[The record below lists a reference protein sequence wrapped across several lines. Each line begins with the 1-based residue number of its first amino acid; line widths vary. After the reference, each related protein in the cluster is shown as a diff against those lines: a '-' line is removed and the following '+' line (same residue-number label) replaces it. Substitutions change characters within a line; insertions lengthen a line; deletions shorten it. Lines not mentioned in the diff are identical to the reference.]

1 VSAADA
7 LVEKLPRT
15 TLIVGKGGVGKTT
28 CAAAL
33 AMRTSAR
40 VGRTLVL
47 TTDPARALPTVLE
60 QPVDSEPTPVH
71 GSKQLAA
78 QVLDASALRSR
89 FMSKWGDTIRTI
101 LDRGTYLDQSDID
114 PLVDTAMPGSDE
126 IFSALALAELMA
138 QGSRLEAEGSKLTL
152 RLKPRAFDRIL
163 VDTAPTG
170 HTLRLLSLPRTFQ
183 ALVRLL
189 DAMQAKHRFMV
200 QTLTRAYRSDEA
212 DDFLREMGRLVAAL
226 EESLRDP
233 GRCAAVMVT
242 NPQSLV
248 VEETRRYLDA
258 LRELRVHVAAVVW
271 NATEGDLPPLGE
283 LGDADQFLVPRLA
296 PWPTGKAGLERW
308 LEAMRPVK
316 AQGSRLKAK
325 GSKLKAR
332 GSRLEA
338 NARTER
344 NVSVKPQKPKALS
357 LEPKASLLRPLT
369 IVAGKG
375 GVGKTTVAAAL
386 ALRAAEKQRTLVVS
400 TDPAPSLADA
410 LAQPI
415 PDADTPVKG
424 AERLFARQMD
434 ASAAFARL
442 RSEYQSRVDALFDG
456 LVARGVDM
464 THDRAIAR
472 DLLSLAPPGVD
483 EVYALSLLSDA
494 LFKNSYECVVVDPAP
509 TGHLLRLLEMPQLA
523 LTWTHQLLRLM
534 LKYKDVT
541 GLGETARE
549 LLDFSKNLRS
559 VDALLRDQ
567 ARCAIV
573 LVTLD
578 EPVVRAETE
587 RLAKEVRSRGVGI
600 AGVVLNRA
608 GATPALPVADG
619 PVHFE
624 APAVEPPP
632 VGPRALREWSQ
643 AWRVSET
650 S

>member
-1 VSAADA
+1 
-7 LVEKLPRT
+7 
-15 TLIVGKGGVGKTT
+15 
-28 CAAAL
+28 
-33 AMRTSAR
+33 
-40 VGRTLVL
+40 
-47 TTDPARALPTVLE
+47 
-60 QPVDSEPTPVH
+60 
-71 GSKQLAA
+71 
-78 QVLDASALRSR
+78 
-89 FMSKWGDTIRTI
+89 
-101 LDRGTYLDQSDID
+101 
-114 PLVDTAMPGSDE
+114 
-126 IFSALALAELMA
+126 
-138 QGSRLEAEGSKLTL
+138 
-152 RLKPRAFDRIL
+152 
-163 VDTAPTG
+163 
-170 HTLRLLSLPRTFQ
+170 
-183 ALVRLL
+183 
-189 DAMQAKHRFMV
+189 
-200 QTLTRAYRSDEA
+200 
-212 DDFLREMGRLVAAL
+212 LVAAL
-226 EESLRDP
+226 DESLRDSD
-233 GRCAAVMVT
+233 RCAAVMVT
-242 NPQSLV
+242 NSQSLV
-248 VEETRRYLDA
+248 IEETRRYLDA
-258 LRELRVHVAAVVW
+258 LRELHVHVAAVVW
-271 NATEGDLPPLGE
+271 NATEADVPSVGE
-283 LGDADQFLVPRLA
+283 LGDAEQFIVPRLA
-296 PWPTGKAGLERW
+296 PWPTGKAGLQRW
-308 LEAMRPVK
+308 LEAVRPLKAQGAKLKAKGSRLK
-316 AQGSRLKAK
+316 AQGSRLKAE
-325 GSKLKAR
+325 GLKLKAKK
-332 GSRLEA
+332 A
-338 NARTER
+338 
-344 NVSVKPQKPKALS
+344 QKPRALS
-357 LEPKASLLRPLT
+357 LEPKAALLRSLT

-386 ALRAAEKQRTLVVS
+386 ALCAAEKQRTLVVS

-410 LAQPI
+410 LAQPV
-415 PDADTPVKG
+415 PDADTPVEG

-442 RSEYQSRVDALFDG
+442 REEYQSRVDALFDG

-523 LTWTHQLLRLM
+523 LAWTHQLLRLM

-632 VGPRALREWSQ
+632 VGPRVLREWSQ